1 MPSVNA
7 TYGAYNY
14 GVNQRLPDIPFY
26 VQYGWKG
33 GKGWLRLS
41 GIIRDLQYHNA
52 VVGENSSQLGMAV
65 KLSGVSPLTDRLNLY
80 SQTVFGKGIASYV
93 QDLQG
98 QGLDMVNVDGASG
111 KMEGVEVV
119 GSYLGL
125 QYLINERLSASTTFS
140 EVKCFLPDNFQGEKD
155 DLYKEG
161 VYFVTNLIWKVSP
174 VLTTGVEY
182 LWGSRKNMDG
192 TLHHNNRVQASL
204 RVNF

>member
-1 MPSVNA
+1 
-7 TYGAYNY
+7 
-14 GVNQRLPDIPFY
+14 
-26 VQYGWKG
+26 
-33 GKGWLRLS
+33 
-41 GIIRDLQYHNA
+41 
-52 VVGENSSQLGMAV
+52 
-65 KLSGVSPLTDRLNLY
+65 
-80 SQTVFGKGIASYV
+80 V